1 MYPNEHKQI
10 KAARTTSGKNIES
23 DKNNTTS
30 HIGVEPMILEH
41 DFNTQTF
48 LAMERNTGQSDSDE
62 SAINK
67 GFETDWNFAHSPIS
81 TAAKRK
87 NMLHAEGNHDEWNAV
102 RTSAAS
108 KIALDKEREIL
119 KENVR
124 SSIKKRKLAE
134 LSERAEQIREESTA
148 KEAQIALEK
157 KELER
162 QSKKARRE
170 TLDELS
176 RVKATVFMEKE
187 RDIMNDFEASYMD
200 LDIAGGSSLDECTWY
215 DF

>member
-1 MYPNEHKQI
+1 
-10 KAARTTSGKNIES
+10 
-23 DKNNTTS
+23 
-30 HIGVEPMILEH
+30 MILEH
-41 DFNTQTF
+41 NFNTQTF

-67 GFETDWNFAHSPIS
+67 GFETHWNFAQSPIS

-87 NMLHAEGNHDEWNAV
+87 NILHADGNHDEWNAV

-108 KIALDKEREIL
+108 KIVLDKDREIL

-124 SSIKKRKLAE
+124 ASVKKRKLAE
-134 LSERAEQIREESTA
+134 LSERSEQIREESTA
-148 KEAQIALEK
+148 KEAKIALEK
-157 KELER
+157 KEFER

-176 RVKATVFMEKE
+176 RVKATVFMEEE

-200 LDIAGGSSLDECTWY
+200 LDIGGGSSPDEY
-215 DF
+215 GF